1 MNDKEYAIYLSDKL
15 SDMLRK
21 NYEGENIYRHLNLP
35 KFATD
40 EYWVAYNK
48 LTEREKLI
56 VRNYGKIYTKAEIT
70 RTRIE
75 LNKILIKL
83 EKF

>member
-1 MNDKEYAIYLSDKL
+1 MNDKEYAIYLADKL

-21 NYEGENIYRHLNLP
+21 NYEGENIYRNLKLP
-35 KFATD
+35 KFATT
-40 EYWVAYNK
+40 EYWAAYDK

-56 VRNYGKIYTKAEIT
+56 VRNYGKIYTKAVIA